1 MNNVNGSDGSKDAL
15 LCLPAGPYF
24 TMNWIYTAALTLG
37 LALPSSG
44 TPPFVNT
51 TEYRQ
56 IKRDIE
62 ELSEIALHCGKKET
76 KRLHPTAE
84 YPVVQYSLFG
94 SIPTSPYFT
103 FYDGNQ
109 STIPNGKVD
118 LESAAW
124 LDGFSLGQGSF
135 QIIDSLNS
143 PLGSIGTISDKRK
156 VQQILHYL
164 KNNLPPECYQ
174 KDSDFNCC

>member
-62 ELSEIALHCGKKET
+62 ELSEIALRCGKKEIR
-76 KRLHPTAE
+76 K
-84 YPVVQYSLFG
+84 
-94 SIPTSPYFT
+94 
-103 FYDGNQ
+103 
-109 STIPNGKVD
+109 IPNEKEIDHLVD
-118 LESAAW
+118 VYT
-124 LDGFSLGQGSF
+124 LG
-135 QIIDSLNS
+135 N
-143 PLGSIGTISDKRK
+143 PLPQFKYRD
-156 VQQILHYL
+156 
-164 KNNLPPECYQ
+164 
-174 KDSDFNCC
+174 